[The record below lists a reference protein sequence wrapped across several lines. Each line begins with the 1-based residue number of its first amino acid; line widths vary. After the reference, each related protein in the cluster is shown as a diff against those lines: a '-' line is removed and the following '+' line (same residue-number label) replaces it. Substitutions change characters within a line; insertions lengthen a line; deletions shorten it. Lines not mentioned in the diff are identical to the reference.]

1 MNAVILSKNYT
12 EPPFCERDIL
22 RYAGCKEADE
32 EIMSLVRACI
42 DEIKPKLTYKV
53 CYRPL
58 QVKVLGDSCDFGA
71 CVLRSKALALNLQNC
86 QTAILFAATIGIE
99 IDRLIAKYG
108 RISPSRAWIFQAIGA
123 ERIEALCDKFCEDI
137 AREYNAE
144 ARPRFSPGYGD
155 LSIENQKEIFSVLCP
170 EKHAGVF
177 LTDSLLMSPSKSVTA
192 IVGLNKKDV
201 L

>member
-1 MNAVILSKNYT
+1 MSTAVFTKNYP
-12 EPPFCERDIL
+12 EPPFCEREIL
-22 RYAGCKEADE
+22 RYAGCKEPDGEMLA
-32 EIMSLVRACI
+32 LVRSCI
-42 DEIKPKLTYKV
+42 EEMKPKLTYKV

-58 QVKVLGDSCDFGA
+58 QVQICGDSCDFGA
-71 CVLRSKALALNLQNC
+71 CAFRSQKLAKNLQNC
-86 QTAILFAATIGIE
+86 QTAVLFAATIGLE

-123 ERIEALCDKFCEDI
+123 ERIEALCDVFCADM
-137 AREYNAE
+137 AREYNAV

-155 LSIENQKEIFSVLCP
+155 LPLDSQRDIFSILAP

-192 IVGLNKKDV
+192 IVGLHKKGV